1 MVVPTYATDL
11 SLIDDADAVGNYS
24 ALGGGQAGLSDET
37 DYFVETPQCVSKAG
51 FTASTRGFITNTGT
65 NTVTAG
71 DAIFVWG
78 KQNNRNLMDIQAN
91 GGMSFLVGD
100 STTAYDQFDV
110 DGSDSDGSALAG
122 WRTYAV
128 DPTQTPSRT
137 TGTPTTTNRVGFLWK
152 ILGSGSLKG
161 NPNGM
166 DVSRHGRELTII
178 NGEAAN
184 YGTFDGAASF
194 DSDASRA
201 WGILTPVAGGYQFH
215 GAFVMGTVAT
225 AVDFR
230 DSDRVI
236 NVLEDPFLPAG
247 FNEFEIRNASSNV
260 EWTNIIISH
269 LGISTP
275 SLLTLNVGTFTG
287 ELCQFNG
294 FSTTVFASTGS
305 CINSTW
311 TSCDAIDVQGA
322 DISGSSILTPSVA
335 ANESGLIWNISQ
347 DTNGS
352 LDGMTFSKTSGVA
365 HHAIEFGTTI
375 PSAASYTL
383 RNCNFGT
390 DFSATEDG
398 TTGDETFHFLD
409 TTGTITL
416 NLVGCTGNFGYRSEG
431 VVVTIVQDPVTLT
444 VNVSDQAGDP
454 IESVRVLVEAADGT
468 GPLPFED
475 AVTITQ
481 TAGVATVSHTAH
493 GLVTNN
499 YIVIRGA
506 AQNGYN
512 RQAQITV
519 TDANTYTYAVDSGT
533 VSPATGSPV
542 ATGAII
548 SGLTNASGII
558 SDTRTYSGNQ
568 PFSGVARKSTSAP
581 FYKSGSFSGVINSAT
596 GASANINLLDDQ

>member
-1 MVVPTYATDL
+1 
-11 SLIDDADAVGNYS
+11 
-24 ALGGGQAGLSDET
+24 
-37 DYFVETPQCVSKAG
+37 
-51 FTASTRGFITNTGT
+51 
-65 NTVTAG
+65 
-71 DAIFVWG
+71 
-78 KQNNRNLMDIQAN
+78 
-91 GGMSFLVGD
+91 
-100 STTAYDQFDV
+100 
-110 DGSDSDGSALAG
+110 
-122 WRTYAV
+122 
-128 DPTQTPSRT
+128 
-137 TGTPTTTNRVGFLWK
+137 
-152 ILGSGSLKG
+152 
-161 NPNGM
+161 
-166 DVSRHGRELTII
+166 
-178 NGEAAN
+178 
-184 YGTFDGAASF
+184 
-194 DSDASRA
+194 
-201 WGILTPVAGGYQFH
+201 
-215 GAFVMGTVAT
+215 MGTVAT

-269 LGISTP
+269 LGTTTP

-347 DTNGS
+347 DTDGS

-375 PSAASYTL
+375 PSAANYTL

-409 TTGTITL
+409 TTGTITI

-454 IESVRVLVEAADGT
+454 IESVRVLVEASDGT